1 MVSGP
6 GDCGRRSPER
16 PAPTYTASVSLFLD
30 LVSLPPGFPASP
42 DRRELT
48 ALWSLSSESSQTR
61 AAPLLGHNSGAFHT
75 QGGLPVCLHPPSSPG
90 VSV

>member
-6 GDCGRRSPER
+6 GGCGRRSPEG
-16 PAPTYTASVSLFLD
+16 PPPTYTASGSLFLD

-61 AAPLLGHNSGAFHT
+61 VTPLLGHNSGAFHT
-75 QGGLPVCLHPPSSPG
+75 PERAPVCLRLPSSPG

>member
-6 GDCGRRSPER
+6 GGCGRISPEG
-16 PAPTYTASVSLFLD
+16 PPPTYTASGSLFLD
-30 LVSLPPGFPASP
+30 LVSPPPGFPASP
-42 DRRELT
+42 DRRERT

-61 AAPLLGHNSGAFHT
+61 ATPLLGHSSGAFHT
-75 QGGLPVCLHPPSSPG
+75 QGGLPVCLRLPSSPG